1 MQFIE
6 PTGDG
11 LLRGAPSSVRSGGL
25 RKFQFSRFARHCFPS
40 MLFFCK
46 RYGAALIDFGNQSIA
61 QSFGFFNGNRALLE
75 CFGVVVRDLLV
86 NVCQHFFEFALN
98 FYHHRLVHGIGSG
111 QVGIAGALGNILALA
126 AVALGAFNGRVQCSA
141 CGGCCL

>member
-1 MQFIE
+1 
-6 PTGDG
+6 
-11 LLRGAPSSVRSGGL
+11 
-25 RKFQFSRFARHCFPS
+25 
-40 MLFFCK
+40 MLFFRK
-46 RYGAALIDFGNQSIA
+46 RHRSALVHFRNQSIA
-61 QSFGFFNGNRALLE
+61 QSFSFFNGNRALLE

-126 AVALGAFNGRVQCSA
+126 AVSLSAFNGSVQCSA
-141 CGGCCL
+141 RGGCCL